1 MAREYK
7 DSGIEWIGEIP
18 KEWKV
23 MPFKQMYEL
32 GKGLSITKADL
43 VEEGIPVISY
53 GQIHSKA
60 NTGTTI
66 KDELIRYV
74 PGEFLDVNASS
85 LVKKGDIIFADT
97 SEDLDG
103 CGNCVYIDR
112 DITIFAGYHTIIAKY
127 LSSEPN
133 NYLSYLFKTDC
144 WRSQIR
150 SGVNGVKLFSVPQRL
165 LGRTTIILPPLFE
178 QQKIADYL
186 DKVCEEVDEM
196 IALQE
201 QMIDELKAY
210 KQSVITEAVTKGLN
224 PNVLMKDS
232 GIDWI
237 GEIPE
242 HWEIVPIKHIK
253 SKELNAF
260 VDGPFGSN
268 LKSEHFIENGDVLVV
283 ESGFITTGK
292 FIFKEFK
299 TISKEHFETIKRSQ
313 CKAKDIIIAKIGA
326 NYGMAGELPDLG
338 KPSVVS
344 GNSLKITLDNS
355 KMLNT
360 IFVNAMI
367 CAKNNGGFKGMVQEN
382 AQPALSLSGLNN
394 FKLPVPPLSEQQTIT
409 SYLDTKC
416 SEIDALIAIKQS
428 KIEELKEYKKSVI
441 YEYVTGK
448 KGVV

>member
-1 MAREYK
+1 MSREMK
-7 DSGIEWIGEIP
+7 HSGIEWIGDIP
-18 KEWKV
+18 KEWKTCYTSSL
-23 MPFKQMYEL
+23 FHEHKE
-32 GKGLSITKADL
+32 KNIGLKNTNLLSL
-43 VEEGIPVISY
+43 SY
-53 GQIHSKA
+53 GKIKQKDI
-60 NTGTTI
+60 NTNEGLLPQSFETYNV
-66 KDELIRYV
+66 IR
-74 PGEFLDVNASS
+74 
-85 LVKKGDIIFADT
+85 KGDIVFRLTDLQNDKRSLRTGLCKEDGIITSAYVTLRANAEVDSAYFHFLFHSYDECKVFYGLGDGVRQGMNWAD
-97 SEDLDG
+97 
-103 CGNCVYIDR
+103 VR
-112 DITIFAGYHTIIAKY
+112 K
-127 LSSEPN
+127 LS
-133 NYLSYLFKTDC
+133 
-144 WRSQIR
+144 
-150 SGVNGVKLFSVPQRL
+150 V
-165 LGRTTIILPPLFE
+165 ILPPLLE
-178 QQKIADYL
+178 QQKIAEYL
-186 DKVCEEVDEM
+186 DKVCGEVDELV
-196 IALQE
+196 ALQE
-201 QMIDELKAY
+201 KMIEELKAY

-224 PNVLMKDS
+224 PNVPMKYS

-242 HWEIVPIKHIK
+242 HWRIVPIKHIK
-253 SKELNAF
+253 SKEPNAF

-299 TISKEHFETIKRSQ
+299 TISTEHFETIKRSQ

-355 KMLNT
+355 KMLNI

-367 CAKNNGGFKGMVQEN
+367 CAKNNSGFKGMVQEN

-394 FKLPVPPLSEQQTIT
+394 FKLPVPPLSEQQQIA

-416 SEIDALIAIKQS
+416 SEIDSLIAIKQQ

-448 KGVV
+448 KEVA